1 MSRSPVISIAHRV
14 NDRYNCIIVIN
25 TVNRQAN
32 MKLIDY
38 QNPRPIYIQICD
50 KLKMLILKGVL
61 APDEQLP
68 SVRALAMEN
77 SINPNTI
84 QRAYSELERQGFIYT
99 VKGKGNFV
107 RGDVSLIDQRK
118 EEIAQKIAKLITEA
132 EELGISRDEIIGKA
146 SQYQ

>member
-1 MSRSPVISIAHRV
+1 
-14 NDRYNCIIVIN
+14 
-25 TVNRQAN
+25 

-38 QNPRPIYIQICD
+38 QDPRPIYIQICE
-50 KLKMLILKGVL
+50 KFKMLILKGVL
-61 APDEQLP
+61 TPDEQLP

-107 RGDVSLIDQRK
+107 RGDISLIDRK
-118 EEIAQKIAKLITEA
+118 EDEIAQKIADLIKEA
-132 EELGISRDEIIGKA
+132 EELGISREEIIGKA
-146 SQYQ
+146 SQYR